1 MQMKN
6 SGNKLLLCVCLLVGV
21 MGSSVLAE
29 NLGLAQIAASSGS
42 AAVVEPI
49 TNAVA
54 NIYSSTD
61 NQDSIKAQ
69 ITAIIN
75 EAGDTGDGEVVRSAV
90 NAALDA
96 TPTDNLELTI
106 AAINS
111 STAFTNFSA
120 IIESVVASATGG
132 LSSGGDDQGEDNDDQ
147 GDDNPMDDDDNAD
160 IDDDDIP
167 ATQV

>member
-1 MQMKN
+1 MKN
-6 SGNKLLLCVCLLVGV
+6 SGNKLLLSACLLVGL
-21 MGSSVLAE
+21 MSSSVFAE
-29 NLGLAQIAASSGS
+29 NLGLAEIAASGGPE
-42 AAVVEPI
+42 AVVAPV

-54 NIYSSTD
+54 NIYNSTD
-61 NQDSIKAQ
+61 DQDSIKAQ

-75 EAGDTGDGEVVRSAV
+75 EAADTGDDEVVRSAV
-90 NAALDA
+90 NAALGA
-96 TPTDNLELTI
+96 TSTDNLELTI

-120 IIESVVASATGG
+120 IIESVVASAR
-132 LSSGGDDQGEDNDDQ
+132 SSRSGYGGDQDQGGED
-147 GDDNPMDDDDNAD
+147 GDNQLDDDDNAD